1 MRLSLAGH
9 DFTSGALL
17 IDVNGEY
24 NLFFVPVAESFG
36 SDYGTI
42 ELNRISVLALAT
54 LDEYSVYKACPNVIG
69 LSNELVSIVP
79 TAPQYDGELITVDN
93 LDHFIVETIE

>member
-1 MRLSLAGH
+1 MRVSLAGH

-17 IDVNGEY
+17 LDVNGEY

-42 ELNRISVLALAT
+42 ELNRINVLALAT
-54 LDEYSVYKACPNVIG
+54 LDDYAVYKACPNVIG
-69 LSNELVSIVP
+69 LSNDLVSIVP
-79 TAPQYDGELITVDN
+79 TASQYDGELITVDN
-93 LDHFIVETIE
+93 LDHFIVETF